1 MRPFMSDEAKK
12 KLDEMGRGGETR
24 GDGMRKEKKLEKK
37 TFGHLNL
44 KNTVQISL

>member
-24 GDGMRKEKKLEKK
+24 GDGMRKEKKLEKRLV
-37 TFGHLNL
+37 T
-44 KNTVQISL
+44 